1 MMVSSVGRPSRR
13 PAAGDPQSSSG
24 ERLRIELSAAQV
36 DQVVRAAADSGSISV
51 LLSGIAGVR
60 DALEAGPSQLEDA
73 RLSRSLLAGLLML
86 ASFPADGSYLRCADI
101 ARMLDMNPSTV
112 HRYVS
117 TLFAVGLLERDSQTR
132 RYRLAR

>member
-1 MMVSSVGRPSRR
+1 
-13 PAAGDPQSSSG
+13 
-24 ERLRIELSAAQV
+24 LCIELSAAQV
-36 DQVVRAAADSGSISV
+36 EEVVRAAAGSGSISV
-51 LLSGIAGVR
+51 LLSGMAGVR
-60 DALEAGPSQLEDA
+60 EDLEAEPAQLEDS

-112 HRYVS
+112 HRYIS